1 MRRQLARRMACVL
14 VFCSTAAVGEVEW
27 RGLVVAP
34 EHRCSPYDRRD
45 YPYPQS
51 VEEEIVAA
59 LGDIYGPYTCTRFAS
74 SRDTHIEHMVAIS
87 EAHDSGLCAQD
98 DATRRRFASE
108 LRNLTLAGPAINL
121 AKAAKDATD
130 WLPEMNR
137 CWFTGRVVEVRKAHG
152 LSIDQREADAL
163 EAVLSRCSEGDVK
176 TPFCARRS
184 FFMRV
189 LAPILRD
196 METST
201 TESP

>member
-1 MRRQLARRMACVL
+1 MACVL
-14 VFCSTAAVGEVEW
+14 VFCSTVAVGEVEW

-51 VEEEIVAA
+51 VEEEIVAE
-59 LGDIYGPYTCTRFAS
+59 LGDIVGPYTCTRFAS

-98 DATRRRFASE
+98 EETRRRFASE
-108 LRNLTLAGPAINL
+108 LRNLTLAGPAINF
-121 AKAAKDATD
+121 AKAAKDASG

-137 CWFTGRVVEVRKAHG
+137 CWFAGRVVEVRRAYG

-163 EAVLSRCSEGDVK
+163 EAVLSRCSEGDVE
-176 TPFCARRS
+176 TPFCATRS

-189 LAPILRD
+189 LVPILQD
-196 METST
+196 METSAA
-201 TESP
+201 ENR

>member
-1 MRRQLARRMACVL
+1 MACVL
-14 VFCSTAAVGEVEW
+14 VFCSTAAVGEIEW

-51 VEEEIVAA
+51 VEEEIVAE
-59 LGDIYGPYTCTRFAS
+59 LGDSYGPYTCTRFAS

-87 EAHDSGLCAQD
+87 EAHDSGLCAQA

-137 CWFTGRVVEVRKAHG
+137 CWFAGRVVEVRRAYG
-152 LSIDQREADAL
+152 LTIDQPEADAL

-189 LAPILRD
+189 LVPILRA